1 MASSLCSAGKGRSC
15 RGRSYCLG
23 VVEYAAVL
31 GLRVAL
37 PCMCQALS
45 YMHVSG
51 GSYALG
57 VLDKRAGVL
66 RLAPAAGAGLVRLE
80 PRVRGYDYGA
90 APGAAPA
97 AALDRE
103 ARIEQN
109 KRCARAPPR
118 AHAVTA
124 WCSHLQTSS
133 CLCARNAQQTLGYK

>member
-1 MASSLCSAGKGRSC
+1 MVAAKRWACWTSARACCKPPTSFLTVRHS
-15 RGRSYCLG
+15 RGFFQ
-23 VVEYAAVL
+23 
-31 GLRVAL
+31 
-37 PCMCQALS
+37 PCPVC
-45 YMHVSG
+45 
-51 GSYALG
+51 SYALG

-109 KRCARAPPR
+109 KRCARARYPWRTP
-118 AHAVTA
+118 
-124 WCSHLQTSS
+124 
-133 CLCARNAQQTLGYK
+133 